1 MRSAPSLAARSVPGR
16 RSSVACGVC
25 ALVLLAIAAPVSAG
39 GFVEE
44 TISFATRDGLELE
57 GIVSY
62 PKKGAGPFPAMLLV
76 HGSGLHDADVTLDIP
91 PITRGRQKL
100 FRDVA
105 RYFSRRGL
113 TVLRYN
119 KRGASFEH
127 ESDEPEILRESTFD
141 DLVDDAA
148 EALAALRAHPKAD
161 PARLMVYGHSEG
173 SLVAPRLARAHD
185 DVVLVVMVGSVANR
199 LTDILEYQLVDRN
212 VVFLRLAGDENG
224 DDVLTL
230 EELDR
235 LDGQGGLGSIYV
247 LNSAT
252 VLYRLAQNPDG
263 SLSVLGFNPD
273 TDVDGDGALG
283 IENEVIPALKK
294 QLEVYLAGVRAG
306 QQGNYQRSTL
316 GLSNL
321 PGIQKVKAHI
331 LFAQGELDV
340 QTPLSE
346 TLALVEKLERKRREN
361 FDTLFFPKLGHSL
374 SPPRDFFKGDG
385 GLTVL
390 DNPTLDSMKK
400 SVRKKILKRVKAAL
414 ADLP

>member
-1 MRSAPSLAARSVPGR
+1 MSGR
-16 RSSVACGVC
+16 AVGAACGAC
-25 ALVLLAIAAPVSAG
+25 ALLLLALAAPVAAG

-44 TISFATRDGLELE
+44 TVSFATRDGLVLE
-57 GIVSY
+57 GVVSY

-91 PITRGRQKL
+91 AVTRGRQKL
-100 FRDVA
+100 FRDIA

-127 ESDEPEILRESTFD
+127 ESDEPEILRASTFD

-185 DVVLVVMVGSVANR
+185 DVVLIVMVGSVANK
-199 LTDILEYQLVDRN
+199 LSDILEYQLVDRN

-235 LDGQGGLGSIYV
+235 LDGNGGLGSIYV
-247 LNSAT
+247 LNSST

-263 SLSVLGFNPD
+263 SLSVLGFKPE
-273 TDVDGDGALG
+273 TDANGDGALD

-294 QLEVYLAGVRAG
+294 QLEDYLAGVRAG
-306 QQGNYQRSTL
+306 QQGNYARSTL

-321 PGIQKVKAHI
+321 PGIRKVKARI

-346 TLALVEKLERKRREN
+346 TLVLVEKLERRGREN
-361 FDTLFFPKLGHSL
+361 FDTLFFPRLGHSL
-374 SPPRDFFKGDG
+374 SPPRDFFKEDG

-400 SVRKKILKRVKAAL
+400 GVRKKILKRVKAAL